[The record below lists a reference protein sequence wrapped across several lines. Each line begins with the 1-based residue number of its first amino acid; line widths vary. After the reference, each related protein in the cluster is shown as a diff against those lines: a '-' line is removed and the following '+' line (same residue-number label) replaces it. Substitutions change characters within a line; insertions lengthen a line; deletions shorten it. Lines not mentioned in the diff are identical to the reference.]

1 MASLSSLPPQNP
13 PASNPERSKTP
24 RKISPFFTKIPS
36 WVSLNSFPSSSL
48 PSIRTDKN
56 QKGFLENLHLLSLSK
71 QGRFHE
77 ARQFLGFMD
86 SSGILIGSHFYKLL
100 FEACGAQRSLH
111 DGRFFHQHMLQNI
124 GRRDSYAVLGD
135 CLLKMYFD
143 CAGFDDAHKLFE
155 EMRNKRLNDWS
166 IMISGYAEN
175 GLFHEAFALFYKM
188 KSEGFRLEPM
198 IITCLLQAC
207 STALELELGRQ
218 IHSYVIKSGLV
229 PDVSIDTELVNLY
242 VKCGCLERSALLLD
256 HMVESNVVAW
266 TNLMVGYT
274 QARRQVEALVLFH
287 RMMQKG
293 VEVDRFVF
301 SIVLKAC
308 SGLEDREAG
317 RQVHGCIIKLG
328 MDSDVSAGT
337 PIVDFYVKCGS
348 IVEAC
353 NAFDRISQP
362 NEVSWSAL
370 ITGYAQLDRFEECLA
385 IFRYLRSR
393 DMVLNSFI
401 YTSLFQVCA
410 ALADPNSGSQL
421 HADAIKS
428 GLVSKL
434 YGESALV
441 TMYSRSGNLDY
452 ARRTFEL
459 IAEPDTVAWTAIIAG
474 CAYHGQA
481 SEALELFNRMESH
494 GVKPNSIAFIGILNA
509 CSHSGLISEAR
520 ECLDSMSRVYGVK
533 PTVDHYNCMVDVYCR
548 AGQLEE
554 AFKLIDSGSFEPD
567 AMSWKILLGGCTT
580 HQNVD
585 LGKIAGKNYL
595 KMEPEDAAA
604 YVLTFNMYAS
614 AGRWAEAA
622 SIRKMMNGRGVKK
635 EVSCSWIIV
644 KDKVHRFVVG
654 DRHHPLTEQIYSK
667 LNELDSLVML
677 SRRALLTDESSN
689 SLHKERMEQL
699 LDHSER
705 LAIAFGLISVPIN
718 CPILIYKNLRVCND
732 CHSFMESVSK
742 ITGRGIIVR
751 DSARFH
757 HFKDG
762 ECSCNNYW

>member
-1 MASLSSLPPQNP
+1 MASLSPLPPPNP
-13 PASNPERSKTP
+13 SSSNPERS
-24 RKISPFFTKIPS
+24 RALNKIPPFFTKIPS
-36 WVSLNSFPSSSL
+36 WISLSSSAASSSSSSPL
-48 PSIRTDKN
+48 PFIRKDKN
-56 QKGFLENLHLLSLSK
+56 QKGFLENLHLVSLSK

-77 ARQFLGFMD
+77 ARQFLSFMD
-86 SSGILIGSHFYKLL
+86 SSGILIGADFYKIL
-100 FEACGAQRSLH
+100 FESCGAQRSLH
-111 DGRFFHQHMLQNI
+111 DGRFFHQHMLKNI
-124 GRRDSYAVLGD
+124 GRSDSYGVPGD
-135 CLLKMYFD
+135 CLLRMYFD
-143 CAGFDDAHKLFE
+143 CAGFDDARKLFE
-155 EMRNKRLNDWS
+155 EMPNKRLNDWG

-175 GLFHEAFALFYKM
+175 GLFHEAIALFYKM
-188 KSEGFRLEPM
+188 KSDGFRLEPT
-198 IITCLLQAC
+198 IITCLLRAS

-218 IHSYVIKSGLV
+218 IHSYVVKTGLV
-229 PDVSIDTELVNLY
+229 PDVSVDTELVNLY
-242 VKCGCLERSALLLD
+242 VKCGCLESSALLLD

-266 TNLMVGYT
+266 TSLMVGYT
-274 QARRQVEALVLFH
+274 QAGRQVEALVLFD
-287 RMMQKG
+287 RMMQHG
-293 VEVDRFVF
+293 VELDHFVF

-308 SGLEDREAG
+308 SALEDREAG
-317 RQVHGCIIKLG
+317 WQVHGCIIKLG

-348 IVEAC
+348 IGDAC

-362 NEVSWSAL
+362 NEVSWSAI
-370 ITGYAQLDRFEECLA
+370 ITGYAQVDRFEECFE

-393 DMVLNSFI
+393 DMLLNSFI

-421 HADAIKS
+421 HADALKR

-474 CAYHGQA
+474 CAYHGRA
-481 SEALELFNRMESH
+481 SEALELFKRMQSH
-494 GVKPNSIAFIGILNA
+494 GVKPNSITFIGILNA
-509 CSHSGLISEAR
+509 CSHSGLIFEAR
-520 ECLDSMSRVYGVK
+520 EYLDSMSKFYRVK

-567 AMSWKILLGGCTT
+567 ALSWKILLGGCTT

-585 LGKIAGKNYL
+585 LGKIAGENYL

-635 EVSCSWIIV
+635 EVSCSWITV
-644 KDKVHRFVVG
+644 KDK
-654 DRHHPLTEQIYSK
+654 
-667 LNELDSLVML
+667 
-677 SRRALLTDESSN
+677 
-689 SLHKERMEQL
+689 
-699 LDHSER
+699 
-705 LAIAFGLISVPIN
+705 
-718 CPILIYKNLRVCND
+718 
-732 CHSFMESVSK
+732 
-742 ITGRGIIVR
+742 
-751 DSARFH
+751 
-757 HFKDG
+757 
-762 ECSCNNYW
+762 